1 MTPSPPP
8 PHLCS
13 LPSSTALGLNKQLH
27 LLCKVVAPS
36 SCLHISG
43 SDQRLHVQVCVLQG
57 GLMCPANFSEICVAY
72 DFVDTLSCS
81 PGKTVNLLQSPKL
94 GRRHMPAG
102 RAAILDLQLCQ
113 ENLVLLSLCRNPEL
127 VYLLDGRQF
136 FPAGVF
142 GRNEALL
149 AALQQLGLRSAVT
162 PDTLL
167 DSAHFVEQLS
177 ATDEEAAYAR

>member
-1 MTPSPPP
+1 MY
-8 PHLCS
+8 
-13 LPSSTALGLNKQLH
+13 KF
-27 LLCKVVAPS
+27 
-36 SCLHISG
+36 
-43 SDQRLHVQVCVLQG
+43 VCLQG
-57 GLMCPANFSEICVAY
+57 GLMCPDNFSEICVAI

-81 PGKTVNLLQSPKL
+81 PGKTVDLLQSLKL